1 MGAYQWKY
9 RLDELPSPPLVKRDQ
24 YERVKRAIE
33 ELQRYCITSIKCDD
47 NTVTVKVDKGEALIS
62 AGGSGAAEGFTGSV
76 EVGQVATYSTT
87 THKLEQKPV
96 VFQIKNSQVL
106 SATVGAEQLINTADA
121 ET

>member
-62 AGGSGAAEGFTGSV
+62 AGGGTAGEFSGSV
-76 EVGQVATYSTT
+76 EVGQVATYDTT

-96 VFQIKNSQVL
+96 IFQIKNSKVI
-106 SATVGAEQLINTADA
+106 SATVGATQLLNQAVP
-121 ET
+121 